1 MGWSAK
7 QVSKFAE
14 AAQSLKL
21 YRRAELVSEGNNQ
34 SLIEQ
39 LYVDPLPNNAI
50 LNGMLR
56 PNTTFIT
63 GRKGTG
69 KSTVFQRAQHD
80 IRRRRDSVSAYVDIK
95 TVYESAEV
103 DGTLLNKISSTSV
116 TMSADEIQR
125 LLLYKSFIQAVFRDV
140 KKEIRKQLESNIS
153 SQIWEGITGRRQE
166 VLESIDEIIDSAFEG
181 DFVDVTSF
189 VSDGVREQK
198 SDKIASSDE
207 VGVDAKVG
215 LSKGVPDISGTVHA
229 KSTFGSETTSA
240 SEHSFARVLMR
251 TFDLNGVMEQLE
263 TVLHSIGIRHLYI
276 FVDDF
281 SELPS
286 EAMTV
291 LVDTILAPLNNWSNE
306 LIKFKIAAYPGRIY
320 YGKLDKTKLDEFHL
334 DLFKLYGSSD
344 VATME
349 ERAVDFTKRLVEHR
363 VKHYCKC
370 DPLIFFESNN
380 ELFKQLFYATSG
392 NPRNI
397 GHILSY
403 LHESHI
409 SYDRVIGMRAIT
421 EASIRYFEEKIE
433 PFFGVQKFRHETFT
447 EKASTYSLKELLESI
462 IDRARELRTYKGN
475 AILRDVPGRPPTSHF
490 YVVSELESLLSTLE
504 LNFFVTKYFEMKD
517 KDGRSV
523 SLFALNY
530 GLCGKHQISFGRPE
544 GKREY
549 RYYYAERV
557 FDDTSILR
565 KFLQVNQ
572 EIRCSSSSCDSAFGI
587 EMLPSIQL
595 FDMMCPTC
603 KSGTCEVTN
612 LSRKYEAVLGKIKP
626 ELLLPETELGI
637 LETLFVENGIGA
649 SEIAGELDCSY
660 QLVGKR
666 GKIMEDRGLVSRKM
680 VNSRRRFSLTSQAV
694 RDYFDEND
702 DRHLTVGGD

>member
-1 MGWSAK
+1 M
-7 QVSKFAE
+7 
-14 AAQSLKL
+14 
-21 YRRAELVSEGNNQ
+21 
-34 SLIEQ
+34 
-39 LYVDPLPNNAI
+39 
-50 LNGMLR
+50 
-56 PNTTFIT
+56 
-63 GRKGTG
+63 
-69 KSTVFQRAQHD
+69 
-80 IRRRRDSVSAYVDIK
+80 
-95 TVYESAEV
+95 
-103 DGTLLNKISSTSV
+103 
-116 TMSADEIQR
+116 
-125 LLLYKSFIQAVFRDV
+125 
-140 KKEIRKQLESNIS
+140 
-153 SQIWEGITGRRQE
+153 
-166 VLESIDEIIDSAFEG
+166 
-181 DFVDVTSF
+181 
-189 VSDGVREQK
+189 SDGVREQK